1 MKYIKKTREIQI
13 NIFDRLVQFLNNA
26 IKDYL
31 FLSKQQNILS
41 LIIEKMIISLVVCL
55 NHKYLQ
61 VLYFICEKSYFIF
74 FTAISTN
81 VFS

>member
-41 LIIEKMIISLVVCL
+41 LIIEKMIISLIVCL

-74 FTAISTN
+74 FTAISIN

>member
-13 NIFDRLVQFLNNA
+13 NIFDRLIQFLNNA

-41 LIIEKMIISLVVCL
+41 LIIEKMIISLIVCL

>member
-41 LIIEKMIISLVVCL
+41 LIIEKMIISLIVCL

-61 VLYFICEKSYFIF
+61 ILYFICEKSYFIF

>member
-74 FTAISTN
+74 FTAISIN

>member
-41 LIIEKMIISLVVCL
+41 LIIEKMIISLIVCL

>member
-41 LIIEKMIISLVVCL
+41 LIIEKMIISLIVCL

-61 VLYFICEKSYFIF
+61 ILYFICEKSYFIF
-74 FTAISTN
+74 FTAISIN